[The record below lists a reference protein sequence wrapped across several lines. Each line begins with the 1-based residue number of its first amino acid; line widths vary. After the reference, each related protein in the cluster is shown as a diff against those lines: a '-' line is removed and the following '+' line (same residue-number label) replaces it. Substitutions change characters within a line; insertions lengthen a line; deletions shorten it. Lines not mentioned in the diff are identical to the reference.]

1 MRRWLP
7 YPGLALA
14 LLLVWLLLSQ
24 SLSVGQLLLGSGA
37 ALIGS
42 YAMAVLRPPRSRRV
56 RLASLAKLGA
66 LVAIDVVRSNLAVA
80 AIILFPRKGRVS
92 GFVRI
97 PLELT
102 ERGGLAL
109 LALILT
115 ATPGTLWVEYDQR
128 KRTLL
133 LHVLDLIDEEEW
145 ATLIKSRYEVL
156 LLQAFE
162 P

>member
-24 SLSVGQLLLGSGA
+24 SVSVGQLLLGSGA
-37 ALIGS
+37 ALVGTRT
-42 YAMAVLRPPRSRRV
+42 MAVLRPPRSRRV
-56 RLASLAKLGA
+56 RLAPLMKLAG
-66 LVAIDVVRSNLAVA
+66 LVAVDVVRSNLAVA

-109 LALILT
+109 LGLILT

-128 KRTLL
+128 RRTLL

-145 ATLIKSRYEVL
+145 ANLIKSRYETL

-162 P
+162 Q

>member
-42 YAMAVLRPPRSRRV
+42 RAMAVLRPPRGGRV
-56 RLASLAKLGA
+56 RLAPLARLAGM
-66 LVAIDVVRSNLAVA
+66 VAVDVVRSNLAVA
-80 AIILFPRKGRVS
+80 AIILFPRRGRVS

-97 PLELT
+97 PLDLT

-109 LALILT
+109 LGLILT
-115 ATPGTLWVEYDQR
+115 TTPGTLWVEYDQR
-128 KRTLL
+128 RRTLL

-145 ATLIKSRYEVL
+145 TKLIKGRYETL

>member
-42 YAMAVLRPPRSRRV
+42 QAMAVLRPPRRRRV
-56 RLASLAKLGA
+56 RLAPLAKLGA

-80 AIILFPRKGRVS
+80 AIILFPRKGRAS

-128 KRTLL
+128 KRMLL

-145 ATLIKSRYEVL
+145 VTLIKSRYEVL

-162 P
+162 R